1 MQNAKFY
8 LVIKVIS
15 QESLNGSFLLFL
27 FNVSASLFPPP
38 TIFFFFGSAYML
50 YSFPSYWESEPLNSY
65 LSKLNEFS
73 TIYG

>member
-27 FNVSASLFPPP
+27 FNVSASLFPHQL
-38 TIFFFFGSAYML
+38 FFFGSAYML

-73 TIYG
+73 TICD